1 MREYELFYLVGES
14 KEPMLD
20 AIRAEVEGICQ
31 EEGAEFL
38 APETQDKRKLA
49 YEVEDET
56 RGVYIARRFTLP
68 DKSEL
73 SSKEFEAEMAKGD
86 AITRLNRKFALS
98 KNILRVLILRA
109 DSLPELKPIERT
121 EYTKKDPRARG
132 GFRRERP
139 TTGYAPAAQSA
150 APTAAPA
157 TPAVPAKQVSKEEID
172 AKLKEKL
179 DI

>member
-1 MREYELFYLVGES
+1 MREYELFYLIGES

-20 AIRAEVEGICQ
+20 AIRTEVENICR
-31 EEGAEFL
+31 EEGVEFL

-49 YEVEDET
+49 YEVEGET

-73 SSKEFEAEMAKGD
+73 SSAEFEVAMAKGD
-86 AITRLNRKFALS
+86 AITRLNRKFTLS
-98 KNILRVLILRA
+98 KNILRTLILRA
-109 DSLPELKPIERT
+109 DTLPELKPIERT

-139 TTGYAPAAQSA
+139 AGTVISESRPSA
-150 APTAAPA
+150 APVVA
-157 TPAVPAKQVSKEEID
+157 TPAEPVKEASQEEID